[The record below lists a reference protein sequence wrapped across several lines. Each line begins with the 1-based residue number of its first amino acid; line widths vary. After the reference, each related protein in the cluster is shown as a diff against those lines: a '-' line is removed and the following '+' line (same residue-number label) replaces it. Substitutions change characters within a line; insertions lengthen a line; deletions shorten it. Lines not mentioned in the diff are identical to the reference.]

1 MKKHRPNEASKKDIR
16 VLLHNIRS
24 AHNVGAMFRTA
35 DALGVT
41 HVYLSGYSPCPT
53 DRFLRPVKEIAKTAL
68 GAELTIPWNYHEDPN
83 EVIAQLKREEFVVIG
98 IEQDTRATD
107 YKVYTPRDK
116 TLVLVGSE
124 VEGLALNLR
133 DACDVFLEIP
143 MRGMKE
149 SLNVSVAFAVV
160 LFRIFDTEK

>member
-1 MKKHRPNEASKKDIR
+1 MKKLYHAANSNKDIR

-24 AHNVGAMFRTA
+24 AHNVGAIFRTA

-53 DRFLRPVKEIAKTAL
+53 DRFGRPVKEITKTAL
-68 GAELTIPWNYHEDPN
+68 GAELTIPWKYYEDPN
-83 EVIAQLKREEFVVIG
+83 EVITQLKREEFVVIG
-98 IEQDTRATD
+98 IEQDARAID
-107 YKVYTPRDK
+107 YKTYTPTDK

-124 VEGLALNLR
+124 VEGLAPDLR
-133 DACDVFLEIP
+133 KVCDVLLEIP

-149 SLNVSVAFAVV
+149 SLNVSTALGIT
-160 LFRIFDTEK
+160 LFRVFDK

>member
-1 MKKHRPNEASKKDIR
+1 MKKDIR

-41 HVYLSGYSPCPT
+41 HVYISGYSPCPI
-53 DRFLRPVKEIAKTAL
+53 DRFGRPVKEIAKTAL

-83 EVIAQLKREEFVVIG
+83 EVITQLKREEFIVIG
-98 IEQDTRATD
+98 IEQDTRAVD
-107 YKVYTPRDK
+107 YKTYTPTDK
-116 TLVLVGSE
+116 TLLLVGSE
-124 VEGLALNLR
+124 VEGLAPELR
-133 DACDVFLEIP
+133 QICDVLLEIP

-149 SLNVSVAFAVV
+149 SLNVSAAFAVV
-160 LFRIFDTEK
+160 LFRIFDR